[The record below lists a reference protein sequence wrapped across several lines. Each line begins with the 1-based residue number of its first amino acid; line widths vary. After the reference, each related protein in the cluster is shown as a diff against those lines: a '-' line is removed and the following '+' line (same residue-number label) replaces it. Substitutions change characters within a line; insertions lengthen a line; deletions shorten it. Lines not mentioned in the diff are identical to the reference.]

1 MAGRS
6 RAEQQ
11 ASSRRPPRAPC
22 PWKCRCSHPF
32 QMPTCSGHPPP
43 LNTHPPRAHRLH
55 IRGPNVWACGGLV
68 CITRGQLVQR
78 DAVERSRE
86 AALPR
91 ACQPLSGLL
100 GAWSKEGGWAGAAP
114 GAPQGMAHEREPTF
128 PRVRGS
134 RKATAPAG
142 SPAEGPT
149 LKEAVGEAP
158 ASTSSQAPHCDL
170 SSSLQADHLSLPR
183 GHLAHLGTGPGAT
196 LYPAVIGRHSSEQ
209 GLGFSSLTPASWQV
223 LPRLGLQLQT
233 VPPAPA
239 APTPAR

>member
-1 MAGRS
+1 MADRS

-11 ASSRRPPRAPC
+11 ASSQRPPRAPC
-22 PWKCRCSHPF
+22 PWKCLCSHPS
-32 QMPTCSGHPPP
+32 QKPTCSGHPPP
-43 LNTHPPRAHRLH
+43 LNTHPPQAHRLH
-55 IRGPNVWACGGLV
+55 TRGPNVWACGGLV
-68 CITRGQLVQR
+68 CTTRGQLFPR
-78 DAVERSRE
+78 GTVERSRE

-91 ACQPLSGLL
+91 ACQPLSGLRSAGCL
-100 GAWSKEGGWAGAAP
+100 EGRRGRAGATP

-134 RKATAPAG
+134 RKAPAPAR

-158 ASTSSQAPHCDL
+158 ASASSQACDL
-170 SSSLQADHLSLPR
+170 SSPLEADHLSLPR
-183 GHLAHLGTGPGAT
+183 GHLAHLRTGPGAT
-196 LYPAVIGRHSSEQ
+196 LYPAVTGRHSSKQ
-209 GLGFSSLTPASWQV
+209 GMGFSNLTPASWQV